1 MTVTAGT
8 SRSDYLGDGV
18 QTEFPVGFQA
28 LVDAD
33 LAVYLTDPADI
44 SHPTKQVLSTHY
56 TVTGNLAEGTAAI
69 HLVTPPASGIQVSI
83 LRDIAISQA
92 TNYEQ
97 YDDFPAD
104 SHERAL
110 DKLTM
115 ICQALQER
123 FSRAVT
129 YPVGSTLTGTTIPEP
144 EAGQVLVWNAEE
156 TALINGPTATQVASA
171 NTAAIAAEASAVVSS
186 NAAAAAV
193 AAQGFAETAQ
203 ASAESAESA
212 CAGYQAAVRTEGAT
226 QVGLVQAEGTAQ
238 GAIVAA
244 SAQPYVDLA
253 QEWSEN
259 PEDDPVTGHPGGY
272 SAYHWSKKAEAAA
285 SGGAVKVSASDT
297 TPGYLEAKVIAS
309 TGIVLA
315 TQNEGASETRSIA
328 ADVGTTAGK
337 LLQLNASAQI
347 PAVSGALLTGITAS
361 QISGLSSGMP
371 TGAVVAVASSSV
383 PSGFLECNG
392 AAVSRT
398 TYADLFAAIDVVH
411 GYGDNSTTFNLPDYR
426 GRFLRG
432 WDHAIARDPDRASRT
447 AMNTGGATG
456 DAVGS
461 VQTDAFKSHTHTVP
475 VSNGQSTGAG
485 GLINNISSSSATG
498 ATGGNETRP
507 INANVMYCIKY

>member
-44 SHPTKQVLSTHY
+44 SYPTKLVFNTQY
-56 TVTGNLAEGTAAI
+56 TVAGDLAAGTAAV

-115 ICQALQER
+115 ICQALNEK
-123 FSRAVT
+123 FGRAVT

-156 TALINGPTATQVASA
+156 TALINGPTATQVANA

-193 AAQGFAETAQ
+193 TAQGLAEAAQV
-203 ASAESAESA
+203 SAESAETA
-212 CAGYQAAVRTEGAT
+212 CAGYQAAVQTEGAT
-226 QVGLVQAEGTAQ
+226 QIGLVQAEGAAQ
-238 GAIVAA
+238 VATVAA
-244 SAQPYVDLA
+244 SAQSYIDLA
-253 QEWSEN
+253 QEWAEN
-259 PEDDPVTGHPGGY
+259 PEDDAVTGHPGEY
-272 SAYHWSKKAEAAA
+272 SAYHWSEKAKAAA
-285 SGGAVKVSASDT
+285 SGGAVKVSANDT
-297 TPGYLEAKVIAS
+297 TPGYLEAKVVAS
-309 TGIVLA
+309 TGIVMA
-315 TQNEGASETRSIA
+315 TQGEGANETRSIA
-328 ADVGTTAGK
+328 ADVGTAANK
-337 LLQLNASAQI
+337 ILQLNASAQI
-347 PAVSGALLTGITAS
+347 PAVNGSLLTGLTAA
-361 QISGLSSGMP
+361 QISGLPSSMP
-371 TGAVVAVASSSV
+371 TGAVIAVAFAAA
-383 PSGFLECNG
+383 PSGFLQCDG
-392 AAVSRT
+392 AAINRT
-398 TYADLFAAIDVVH
+398 TYAALFAVIGTRH

-432 WDHAIARDPDRASRT
+432 WSQATTRDPDRATRT
-447 AMNTGGATG
+447 AMATGGLTG
-456 DAVGS
+456 DNVGS
-461 VQTDAFKSHTHTVP
+461 VQADEFKSHTHAGNIIK
-475 VSNGQSTGAG
+475 SGGSQIGSTTGTLSQAA
-485 GLINNISSSSATG
+485 IG
-498 ATGGNETRP
+498 ATGGAETRP
-507 INANVMYCIKY
+507 INANVLYCIKY